1 MEGLIKTE
9 LGEEALAKGDRK
21 RVIVTA
27 DWACRGPHLA
37 AMQKDPTTFYGD
49 LLPRLKHADLAITN
63 VETTLSQ
70 KGEPILKAGPNI
82 SCPAEC
88 VEGLLAVPFQLAC
101 LANNHTRDFD
111 AEGLVETIEILE
123 KAGLTTCGA
132 GATPD
137 EIYAPVLWE
146 LGELTLGIL
155 NVAEGEACLPP
166 KEGEPGVA
174 SLNLARIEKQLSQ
187 LKETADFSMVIVH
200 AGREHVPA
208 PPPYIQSAYRQMV
221 KAGADLVV
229 AHHPHAP
236 QGIEI
241 YKGVPIVYSMGNFVF
256 WQETDNPYQHK
267 GFFVELEF
275 IGSLLGEI
283 QVVPYGI
290 YPEGLSLLK
299 GAEREQFFEE
309 LELLSQ
315 LLPDTEKTQ
324 ELWAAFADL
333 YYGRRPEKELVLDYS
348 TPLAAARSKNYFI
361 TPAHR
366 ELMIT
371 MMNRIHYQQIG
382 TSAQWAQELV
392 SKWMGWD
399 R

>member
-9 LGEEALAKGDRK
+9 LDEEALAVGERK
-21 RVIVTA
+21 RVVITA

-37 AMQKDPTTFYGD
+37 AMQKDPTVFYGG
-49 LLPRLKHADLAITN
+49 LLPRLKAVDLAITN

-82 SCPAEC
+82 SCPGEC

-101 LANNHTRDFD
+101 LANNHIRDFND
-111 AEGLVETIEILE
+111 EGLVETVEILK
-123 KAGLTTCGA
+123 KAGIATCGA
-132 GATPD
+132 GATPE
-137 EIYAPVLWE
+137 EIAAPVLWQ
-146 LGELTLGIL
+146 LGEITLGIL

-174 SLNLARIEKQLSQ
+174 SLDLARIEKQLAE
-187 LKETADFSMVIVH
+187 LKETADFAMVIVH
-200 AGREHVPA
+200 AGREHVPS

-221 KAGADLVV
+221 RAGADIVV
-229 AHHPHAP
+229 AHHPHVP

-241 YKGVPIVYSMGNFVF
+241 YQGVPIIYSMGNFVF
-256 WQETDNPYQHK
+256 WQEEDNPYQHK

-275 IGSLLGEI
+275 VGSRLGELR
-283 QVVPYGI
+283 VVPYGI
-290 YPEGLSLLK
+290 YPEGLALLK

-309 LELLSQ
+309 LEMLSRLLYD
-315 LLPDTEKTQ
+315 PEKTQ

-333 YYGRRPEKELVLDYS
+333 YYELSPEKELVLDYS

-371 MMNRIHYQQIG
+371 MLNRIHYGQIG
-382 TSAQWAQELV
+382 TSEGWAQELV
-392 SKWMGWD
+392 RKWMGWD
-399 R
+399 